1 MERLTRRCR
10 FGRRETKYNFQVR
23 RFNVGVRKICVRRRL
38 ARGRYGESRALSAI
52 HDRRLEASQTR
63 SSHRIASH
71 RHLLYHPQT
80 TALHSRQRHTHFSTE
95 QHLWT
100 QTRNHGHNS
109 RNAYHIHRNTTY
121 CWSTTRRQPPHHLL
135 PRTRTPQNTRHPS
148 RIRHASMRRSSH
160 HLRSPPFK
168 CRLDLDHK
176 HNLGQGT
183 PCIG

>member
-1 MERLTRRCR
+1 MSA
-10 FGRRETKYNFQVR
+10 FGKSVCADVWLEAGTASPVLSPQSMTEGWKH
-23 RFNVGVRKICVRRRL
+23 RRR
-38 ARGRYGESRALSAI
+38 A
-52 HDRRLEASQTR
+52 
-63 SSHRIASH
+63 HRIASH

-109 RNAYHIHRNTTY
+109 RNAYHIHRNATY

-168 CRLDLDHK
+168 CRLGLDHK